1 MLTRLSQD
9 IQAIRH
15 RDPAAA
21 GLISCLLLYPS
32 FHVMLAYRIAH
43 SLWGAGLRLV
53 PRFMMQLARWFTGIE
68 IHPGAQIDG
77 GFFADHGM
85 GVVIGET
92 SIVGRNVTLYHG
104 VTLGGVM
111 PAVNSESQRCVKR
124 HPTLEDNVI
133 VGAGAQ
139 ILGPVTV
146 GAGARIGGNS
156 VVIRDVG
163 AGQTVVGVPAKQLG
177 QRRVDDSFDAYG
189 VTDLPAEDNQ
199 ARTLTAL
206 FSEVEKLRAQ
216 VRDLTGSE
224 EMQKTGMQDDI
235 TVSPTSDKTS
245 EAQFRK

>member
-1 MLTRLSQD
+1 MVTRLIQD
-9 IQAIRH
+9 IQAIRE

-21 GLISCLLLYPS
+21 GLISCILLYPS

-43 SLWGAGLRLV
+43 PLWGAGLRLV

-77 GFFADHGM
+77 GFFVDHGM

-92 SIVGRNVTLYHG
+92 SVVGRDVTLYHG

-111 PAVNSESQRCVKR
+111 PAVNAESQRCVKR

-146 GAGARIGGNS
+146 GAGARVGGNS
-156 VVIRDVG
+156 VVIRDVS
-163 AGQTVVGVPAKQLG
+163 AGQTVVGVPAKKLG
-177 QRRVDDSFDAYG
+177 QKRVDDSFDAYG

-199 ARTLTAL
+199 ARALTAL

-216 VRDLTGSE
+216 LKDLRGSE
-224 EMQKTGMQDDI
+224 EVQKTGMQDEI
-235 TVSPTSDKTS
+235 SVSPALDKPS
-245 EAQFRK
+245 EVQFRK

>member
-9 IQAIRH
+9 IQAIRQ

-21 GLISCLLLYPS
+21 GLLSCLLLYPS

-43 SLWGAGLRLV
+43 PLWGAGLRLV
-53 PRFMMQLARWFTGIE
+53 PRFIMQLARWFTGIE
-68 IHPGAQIDG
+68 IHPGARIEG

-92 SIVGRNVTLYHG
+92 SVVGQNVTLYHG

-111 PAVNSESQRCVKR
+111 PAVNAESQRCVKR

-133 VGAGAQ
+133 IGAGAQ
-139 ILGPVTV
+139 ILGPITV

-163 AGQTVVGVPAKQLG
+163 AGQTVVGVPAKLLG
-177 QRRVDDSFDAYG
+177 HKRVDDSFDAYG

-199 ARTLTAL
+199 ARVLTAL

-216 VRDLTGSE
+216 LKDLTGSKE
-224 EMQKTGMQDDI
+224 VQEKEMQDEI
-235 TVSPTSDKTS
+235 SVSPALNKPP